1 MNLGLDGK
9 VIFIAGASRGI
20 GLGIVEACLAE
31 GAKLAI
37 TARGAE
43 ALEAERARLADQYGA
58 DRLLAMSGDMRDT
71 QVIEDAVARTEDEL
85 GPIFGAVANVGLY
98 PCPPGF
104 EVDDETWDAG
114 FTQNLD
120 SAWRLSRA
128 ALRRMTPRGEG
139 SVLLISSI
147 AGLGALGTAMT
158 YGTSK
163 AAMNH
168 MTKELAR
175 IAGSKNVRVNAIA
188 PGNIIFPGGTW
199 EQNSTGPRAENW
211 ARWIRR
217 EVPLNRYGKPEEIG
231 AVAAFLMSPLASF
244 VTGAVVPVDG
254 GQTRQHKTPLLLA
267 NARTQTALRVAAGQV
282 KPGSPHAR
290 GCAVKATA
298 SPAPAPGTSRRAA
311 PGTCRTS
318 PRRSRAASWP
328 AGTSP

>member
-1 MNLGLDGK
+1 MHLGLDGK

-43 ALEAERARLADQYGA
+43 ALEETRARLAEAYGA
-58 DRLLAMSGDMRDT
+58 DRLLAISGDMRDT
-71 QVIEDAVARTEDEL
+71 RVIEDAVARTEDEL
-85 GPIFGAVANVGLY
+85 GPMFGAVANVGLY

-128 ALRRMTPRGEG
+128 ALRRMTPREEG

-175 IAGSKNVRVNAIA
+175 IAGPRNVRVNAIA

-199 EQNSTGPRAENW
+199 EANSTGPRAENW

-231 AVAAFLMSPLASF
+231 AVAAFLLSPLASF

-254 GQTRQHKTPLLLA
+254 GQTR
-267 NARTQTALRVAAGQV
+267 
-282 KPGSPHAR
+282 
-290 GCAVKATA
+290 
-298 SPAPAPGTSRRAA
+298 
-311 PGTCRTS
+311 
-318 PRRSRAASWP
+318 
-328 AGTSP
+328 